1 MLNAVDFF
9 DKLTK
14 DIKQGIPRSICSIC
28 SSNKL
33 VIEAAFEEG
42 MRRNEPVLIE
52 ATANQTNQFGG
63 YTGMQPADFVDY
75 VCKIADSIG
84 FDRDMLILGGDHLG
98 PLVWSGES
106 ENSSM
111 KKAEDL
117 VAAFA
122 SCGFAKI
129 HLDCSM
135 RLVDDDPNV
144 ALAVETV
151 ASRAA
156 QLADVVEKNAKVK
169 PVYII
174 GSEVPIPGGATEA
187 EDSLSVT
194 RPVDLIKEYD
204 AFRDAFIKRGLA
216 DAWERVV
223 GIVVQPGVEFGDDQV
238 FMYDRSNASE
248 LMATAMKLPHIILEG
263 HSTDYQPEACLKAMR
278 EDGIGVLKV
287 GPALTFAAREAIF
300 ALEKIERE
308 VINSEPDGGY
318 SRFQQTLEQ
327 AMLDSPANWI
337 KHYHGNEESLRLM
350 RGYSLS
356 DRSRYYME
364 IPTVKQS
371 LTRLIQNINSID
383 IPIGILHQYLP
394 TQADEI
400 IAQQLKCTAESL
412 IKENICLCLRS
423 YG

>member
-1 MLNAVDFF
+1 
-9 DKLTK
+9 
-14 DIKQGIPRSICSIC
+14 
-28 SSNKL
+28 
-33 VIEAAFEEG
+33 
-42 MRRNEPVLIE
+42 
-52 ATANQTNQFGG
+52 
-63 YTGMQPADFVDY
+63 
-75 VCKIADSIG
+75 
-84 FDRDMLILGGDHLG
+84 
-98 PLVWSGES
+98 
-106 ENSSM
+106 
-111 KKAEDL
+111 
-117 VAAFA
+117 
-122 SCGFAKI
+122 
-129 HLDCSM
+129 M
-135 RLVDDDPNV
+135 RLADDDPNV